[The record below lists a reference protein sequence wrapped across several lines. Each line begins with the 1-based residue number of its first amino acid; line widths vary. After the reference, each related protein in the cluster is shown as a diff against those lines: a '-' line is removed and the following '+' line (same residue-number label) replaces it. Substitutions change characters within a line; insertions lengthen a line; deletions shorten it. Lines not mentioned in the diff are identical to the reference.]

1 MPDPSLFPF
10 ELNSVT
16 CDTALS
22 VRYSLRP
29 SNPIYGWW
37 YFFMLFEA
45 VPVQLGKVL
54 PEFPPANEKD
64 VDDLM
69 DLRMCM

>member
-1 MPDPSLFPF
+1 MCFSF
-10 ELNSVT
+10 EVNSFT
-16 CDTALS
+16 ADKALS
-22 VRYSLRP
+22 FRYALRP

-54 PEFPPANEKD
+54 PKFPPVTDQD
-64 VDDLM
+64 VDNLLDLKM
-69 DLRMCM
+69 RM